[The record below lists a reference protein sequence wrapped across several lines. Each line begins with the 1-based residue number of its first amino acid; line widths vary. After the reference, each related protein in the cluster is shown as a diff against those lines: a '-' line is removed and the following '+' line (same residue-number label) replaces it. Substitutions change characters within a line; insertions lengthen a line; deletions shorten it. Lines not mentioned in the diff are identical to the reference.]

1 MCLAAEGM
9 VVGRGRQTLAFE
21 RGDYPIF
28 FFIFLQ
34 QKFICHSVGWSVR
47 TEEQSDELVSSL
59 CACMCE
65 ANNHPVITNVVSA
78 REPTL
83 LIGAISSR

>member
-1 MCLAAEGM
+1 MIVKDRNYYIAGGEKSICLAAEGM

-34 QKFICHSVGWSVR
+34 QKIICHSV
-47 TEEQSDELVSSL
+47 
-59 CACMCE
+59 
-65 ANNHPVITNVVSA
+65 VVFFLRLA
-78 REPTL
+78 HNY
-83 LIGAISSR
+83 